1 MSNFNDGE
9 NIFGEVIHSYTRAQ
23 AIEDGMLVDV
33 TETAKEAGFRMPI
46 AVTARVWAE
55 CVEVPAKVQGQD
67 EIGRLWD
74 VLWVCRHKIS
84 SSGDAGGDTLFF
96 QLHVRN
102 DNRPGLPPLVMLKVV
117 CGPGDQGEPVLT
129 VLHPDED

>member
-1 MSNFNDGE
+1 MSNMNDGE

-23 AIEDGMLVDV
+23 AIEDGMLIDV